1 MEDKQLKRRCHIFYA
16 LIVVLVIV
24 AIGRLFYLQIIEGEN
39 YRAVS
44 DSRLARNIP
53 IKAPRGEILDRY
65 GRALVTNRVGHTVS
79 IAKVNGNKET
89 LNHAILSIANLFTQ
103 RGISYVD
110 TLPISKEA
118 PYTFTFS
125 GETAEQKNAAAQ
137 AFFTEKNYQSSITAG
152 EVIEKY
158 KKKYDISDSYSPEE
172 VRVIAGIRYEMEKRN
187 FSSNNPYVFAKDVDI
202 ETITKIKEQRDT
214 YYCINV
220 YSEPIREY
228 TNGTLAAHILGR
240 VGIINQEEYA
250 QLKSEGYGMND
261 YLGKQGVEKAFE
273 SYLRGKDGASSVER
287 KIKEGEAEVV
297 YSVEPIPGDSVM
309 LTIDRDLQRVAEESL
324 AGNIQRIAATSTYGN
339 GHDANAGAVVALD
352 LNSGEILALAS
363 YPTYDP
369 ANFNKDF
376 NSLNSNPA
384 RPMVNRALTGTYEP
398 GSTFKLCTAL
408 AALETGKVTPSEV
421 IATKGIYKYLDH
433 DFMCH
438 IYRSSGGDHGTVN
451 VSQALQHSCNY
462 FFYEM
467 ASRMGI
473 EPIED
478 YARQF
483 GFGALTGQELSL
495 EEEKGQIAGPALREK
510 NGREWYPGDVLQA
523 AIGQSDNL
531 FTPIQIANFMATLAN
546 GGTNYETR
554 LLKTVKSNL
563 KDQVLFENTP
573 KIRNQIDI
581 SPENLNA
588 VLAGMQLA
596 TSEGTASA
604 AFADFPFKTGGK
616 TGSAQVSNGSSNGI
630 YVGYAPYDNPQIAVA
645 VVVEHGGSGGNA
657 AYIARDVFWEYFF
670 GAGSGIRQAE
680 QYNVL
685 KP

>member
-1 MEDKQLKRRCHIFYA
+1 MEDKQLKRRCHAFYA
-16 LIVVLVIV
+16 LVVVLVIV
-24 AIGRLFYLQIIEGEN
+24 AVGRLFYLQIIEGEN

-65 GRALVTNRVGHTVS
+65 GRPLVTNRVGHTVA
-79 IAKVNGNKET
+79 IAKVNENKEA
-89 LNHAILSIANLFTQ
+89 LNRAILSIAHLFDE
-103 RGISYVD
+103 RGISYED
-110 TLPISKEA
+110 TLPISKSA

-125 GETAEQKNAAAQ
+125 GDTTEQKNASAQ
-137 AFFTEKNYQSSITAG
+137 AFFNEKDYQASITAD

-158 KKKYDISDSYSPEE
+158 KKKYSIGDEYSPED

-187 FSSNNPYVFAKDVDI
+187 FSSNTPYVFAKDVDI
-202 ETITKIKEQRDT
+202 ETVTKIKEQRDT

-250 QLKSEGYGMND
+250 VLKAEGYGMND

-287 KIKEGEAEVV
+287 KIREGESEVV
-297 YSVEPIPGDSVM
+297 YSVEPIPGNSVM
-309 LTIDRDLQRVAEESL
+309 LTIDMDLQRVAEESL
-324 AGNIQRIAATSTYGN
+324 AANIQRIAATSDYGN
-339 GHDANAGAVVALD
+339 GHDANAGAVVAVD

-363 YPTYDP
+363 YPTYNP
-369 ANFNKDF
+369 ASFNKDF
-376 NSLNSNPA
+376 NTLNSNPA

-408 AALETGKVTPSEV
+408 AALESGKVTPAEL
-421 IATKGIYKYLDH
+421 IETKGIYKYLDH

-438 IYRSSGGDHGTVN
+438 IYRSAGGNHGTVN
-451 VSQALQHSCNY
+451 VSQAIQHSCNY

-483 GFGALTGQELSL
+483 GLGALTGQELSF
-495 EEEKGQIAGPALREK
+495 EEETGQIAGPELREK

-531 FTPIQIANFMATLAN
+531 FTPIQIANYMATLAN

-554 LLKTVKSNL
+554 LLKAVKSNTT
-563 KDQVLFENTP
+563 DQIILENTP
-573 KIRNQIDI
+573 KIRNQVNI

-616 TGSAQVSNGSSNGI
+616 TGSAQVSKGSSNGI
-630 YVGYAPYDNPQIAVA
+630 YVGYAPYDNPQVAIA

-670 GAGSGIRQAE
+670 GAGSNLRQGE
-680 QYNVL
+680 QYNTL
-685 KP
+685 LP

>member
-1 MEDKQLKRRCHIFYA
+1 MEDNQLKKRCHIFYA
-16 LIVVLVIV
+16 LVVVLVIV
-24 AIGRLFYLQIIEGEN
+24 AIGRLFYLQVIEGEN
-39 YRAVS
+39 YRAIS

-65 GRALVTNRVGHTVS
+65 GRPLVTNRVGHTVS
-79 IAKVNGNKET
+79 IAKVNGNKEA
-89 LNHAILSIANLFTQ
+89 LNHVILSIANLFTQ
-103 RGISYVD
+103 RGIGYED
-110 TLPISKEA
+110 TLPISKSA
-118 PYTFTFS
+118 PFVFAFS
-125 GETAEQKNAAAQ
+125 GNTVEEKNASAQ
-137 AFFTEKNYQSSITAG
+137 AFFTAKDYQDSITAS

-158 KKKYDISDSYSPEE
+158 KQKYDISDGYSPEE
-172 VRVIAGIRYEMEKRN
+172 VRVIVGIRYEMEKRN
-187 FSSNNPYVFAKDVDI
+187 FSSNNPYIFAKDVDI

-214 YYCINV
+214 YYCVNV

-250 QLKSEGYGMND
+250 VLKSEGYGMND

-297 YSVEPIPGDSVM
+297 YSVEPVPGDSVM

-324 AGNIQRIAATSTYGN
+324 AGNIQRIATTSTYGN

-363 YPTYDP
+363 YPTYNP
-369 ANFNKDF
+369 VSFNKDF

-408 AALETGKVTPSEV
+408 AALETGNVTPGEV
-421 IATKGIYKYLDH
+421 IETKGIYKYLDH

-438 IYRSSGGDHGTVN
+438 IYRSSGGNHGAVN

-473 EPIED
+473 EPIEN

-483 GFGALTGQELSL
+483 GFGALTGQELSF

-554 LLKTVKSNL
+554 LLKAVKSNSTDRIL
-563 KDQVLFENTP
+563 LENTP
-573 KIRNQIDI
+573 KIRNQISI

-604 AFADFPFKTGGK
+604 AFADFPFRTGGK
-616 TGSAQVSNGSSNGI
+616 TGSAQVPNGSSNGI

-670 GAGSGIRQAE
+670 GAGSGIRQSE

-685 KP
+685 LP

>member
-1 MEDKQLKRRCHIFYA
+1 MEDKQLKRRCYAFYA
-16 LIVVLVIV
+16 LVVVLVIV
-24 AIGRLFYLQIIEGEN
+24 AIGRLFYLQVIEGEN

-65 GRALVTNRVGHTVS
+65 GRPLVTNRVGHTVA
-79 IAKVNGNKET
+79 IAKVNDNKEA
-89 LNHAILSIANLFTQ
+89 LNRVILSMAHLFVE
-103 RGISYVD
+103 RGIGYED
-110 TLPISKEA
+110 TLPISKSF

-125 GETAEQKNAAAQ
+125 GDTEEQKNASAQ
-137 AFFTEKNYQSSITAG
+137 AFFKEKDYQESITAD

-158 KKKYDISDSYSPEE
+158 KKKYSIGDAYSPED

-202 ETITKIKEQRDT
+202 ETVTKIKEQRDT

-250 QLKSEGYGMND
+250 VLKAEGYGMND

-287 KIKEGEAEVV
+287 KIREGESEVV
-297 YSVEPIPGDSVM
+297 YSVEPIPGNSVM
-309 LTIDRDLQRVAEESL
+309 LTIDMDLQRIAEESL
-324 AGNIQRIAATSTYGN
+324 ANNIQRIAATSDYGN
-339 GHDANAGAVVALD
+339 GHDANAGAVVAID

-363 YPTYDP
+363 YPTYNP
-369 ANFNKDF
+369 ASFNKDF
-376 NSLNSNPA
+376 NTLNANPA

-408 AALETGKVTPSEV
+408 AALESGKVTPAEL
-421 IATKGIYKYLDH
+421 IETKGIYKYLDH

-438 IYRSSGGDHGTVN
+438 IYRSAGGNHGTID
-451 VSQALQHSCNY
+451 VSQAIQHSCNY

-483 GFGALTGQELSL
+483 GLGALTGQELSF
-495 EEEKGQIAGPALREK
+495 EEETGQIAGPELREK

-531 FTPIQIANFMATLAN
+531 FTPIQIANYMATLAN

-554 LLKTVKSNL
+554 LLKAVKSNTT
-563 KDQVLFENTP
+563 DQIILENTP
-573 KIRNQIDI
+573 KIRNQISI

-596 TSEGTASA
+596 TSEGTAST
-604 AFADFPFKTGGK
+604 AFADFPFRTGGK
-616 TGSAQVSNGSSNGI
+616 TGSAQVSKGSSNGI
-630 YVGYAPYDNPQIAVA
+630 YVGYAPYDNPQIAIA

-670 GAGSGIRQAE
+670 GTGSGLRQAE
-680 QYNVL
+680 PYNTL
-685 KP
+685 LP